1 MEQNKDKPVSVANLI
16 QKKRF
21 NNEKKLLENAPLGY
35 ITAYPKEDN
44 PLIWY
49 ILVVG
54 QKGSHY
60 EGGHFIGEIHHSP
73 KYPAEPPDYIMR
85 TPNGRYEIDKKICL
99 SNSGYHKGEWSSTW
113 NIHTILIAFY
123 SIWLDDKE
131 HGISHITR
139 SKEERLKYARE
150 SIDFNMK
157 KYGGI
162 YTKFNFD
169 SLSFDVDHDPKYCKK
184 QETVLKN
191 ESTQQVKIEENVQAK
206 SVETKTVET
215 KTVDESKLLEQI
227 KPAEPNIIAEQTNLQ
242 KTEEKIIEKQII
254 EEQIKELANSILPVN
269 GKDNSKTVTE
279 VNQEKIGNIIFED
292 DIIHSNNKIKHK
304 KKIIVEDD
312 TNNLDET
319 IIEDS
324 RNVKQ
329 KLNFK
334 DIFNK
339 INSINKTIDEQQKSI
354 NNLTNKLSNSF
365 K

>member
-1 MEQNKDKPVSVANLI
+1 MDQNKPNVASLI

-21 NNEKKLLENAPLGY
+21 NNEKKLLDNSPLGY
-35 ITAYPKEDN
+35 ITAYPKDDN

-139 SKEERLKYARE
+139 SKEERLKFANE

-157 KYGGI
+157 KYKDI

-169 SLSFDVDHDPKYCKK
+169 SLSFDVDHDPKYNKK
-184 QETVLKN
+184 SEP
-191 ESTQQVKIEENVQAK
+191 IEP
-206 SVETKTVET
+206 TKPIEPTEPT
-215 KTVDESKLLEQI
+215 EPI
-227 KPAEPNIIAEQTNLQ
+227 NPAEQ
-242 KTEEKIIEKQII
+242 
-254 EEQIKELANSILPVN
+254 
-269 GKDNSKTVTE
+269 
-279 VNQEKIGNIIFED
+279 
-292 DIIHSNNKIKHK
+292 KIKLDEIVEK
-304 KKIIVEDD
+304 TNNYVDNVDNIEVIGDKKINILEPVSSEDVQPLKKNKNIVIEDD
-312 TNNLDET
+312 TKN
-319 IIEDS
+319 IVIEDKI
-324 RNVKQ
+324 NKNIKQ
-329 KLNFK
+329 NLNFQE
-334 DIFNK
+334 IFHNIDT
-339 INSINKTIDEQQKSI
+339 INQSINEQQKSI
-354 NNLTNKLSNSF
+354 NNLTNKLSKSL
-365 K
+365 

>member
-1 MEQNKDKPVSVANLI
+1 MEQNKDKPVTVANLI

-157 KYGGI
+157 KYSAI

-169 SLSFDVDHDPKYCKK
+169 SLSFDVDHDPKYNKK
-184 QETVLKN
+184 QETGSGNGVTSQAKPTEEVKPIQEVKPIEQAKPDEPDVVHENVVLK
-191 ESTQQVKIEENVQAK
+191 
-206 SVETKTVET
+206 
-215 KTVDESKLLEQI
+215 
-227 KPAEPNIIAEQTNLQ
+227 
-242 KTEEKIIEKQII
+242 KTEEQII
-254 EEQIKELANSILPVN
+254 EEQIKELTNSILPV
-269 GKDNSKTVTE
+269 KDKDSNKNVNE
-279 VNQEKIGNIIFED
+279 VNQEKLLNIIVED
-292 DIIHSNNKIKHK
+292 DIIQSDNKKKNK

-312 TNNLDET
+312 TKNLNEN
-319 IIEDS
+319 IKVEDT

-329 KLNFK
+329 KLNFEE
-334 DIFNK
+334 IFNN
-339 INSINKTIDEQQKSI
+339 INLINQTIDEQQKLI
-354 NNLTNKLSNSF
+354 NNLTSKLSNSF
-365 K
+365 